1 MEINGKE
8 VEVNRKDAVVR
19 DFDKQYCELLKKIL
33 EEGELF
39 ENRTGVDTLS
49 IPGGGYVFDV
59 GNEFPIL
66 ESKKVILRK
75 ALSELLWIYQAQTND
90 VSWLRERGNDIWDKW
105 AVDSDGIYRVY
116 EADTEN
122 YDADKEVNVRD
133 VDGNI
138 IIGMKAKS
146 LIEGKNIKEAKF
158 FGKEY
163 AGTIARGYGYIIGE
177 YKRFDYVRNSLAN
190 YPHDRRMVISL
201 WQDADLRM
209 AVLPPCV
216 WSNEY
221 KVYKGTLNCFV
232 DQRSADVPDSAYDD
246 GHVLK
251 KTIQDLKRLKDSQ
264 KPFFLAC
271 GFWKPHLPFC
281 APKKYWDMYPSISIA
296 SNRFRPSDLP
306 DEVQNSSEI
315 YAYARVS
322 SPTDEEFLRQ
332 VKTGYYAC
340 VSYIDHLFGVLMDT
354 LDELNLSNN
363 TIVVLLGDHGWD
375 LGEHQ
380 FVGKH
385 NLFNITTRVPLIVRV
400 PGLKA
405 GRSYSMVE
413 LVDIYPSL
421 CELCGIR
428 EPENQL
434 DGKSFV
440 PILKNPRKKVKNNV
454 YVQWQG
460 GDDLLNSRF
469 NFAWWEKSS
478 HMMLFDHQIDPQEN
492 KNRSDDS
499 QYFSIKDKLFKRL
512 KNIKKYAFRK
522 H

>member
-66 ESKKVILRK
+66 ESKKVILK
-75 ALSELLWIYQAQTND
+75 NALSELLWIYQAQTNV
-90 VSWLRERGNDIWDKW
+90 VSWLRERGNNIWNEW

-122 YDADKEVNVRD
+122 YDGDKEVNVRD

-163 AGTIARGYGYIIGE
+163 AGTIARGYGYIIGK

-190 YPHDRRMVISL
+190 YPHDRRMLISL

-232 DQRSADVPDSAYDD
+232 DQRSADVPL
-246 GHVLK
+246 G
-251 KTIQDLKRLKDSQ
+251 
-264 KPFFLAC
+264 
-271 GFWKPHLPFC
+271 LPFNISQY
-281 APKKYWDMYPSISIA
+281 AILMSLLAKEAGLQPGKLYYNIADAHIYVNQIDGIKKQLTNYEKMLKFEKII
-296 SNRFRPSDLP
+296 NENSD
-306 DEVQNSSEI
+306 I
-315 YAYARVS
+315 YL
-322 SPTDEEFLRQ
+322 EEFYNALKSTKEEKEEYLNNNPDNEEAQ
-332 VKTGYYAC
+332 DGFNDAKKDLQIFELMITKKKPTLQLADKKDFYEFSNEVNNDKEYLKENVTGN
-340 VSYIDHLFGVLMDT
+340 
-354 LDELNLSNN
+354 E
-363 TIVVLLGDHGWD
+363 
-375 LGEHQ
+375 
-380 FVGKH
+380 
-385 NLFNITTRVPLIVRV
+385 
-400 PGLKA
+400 
-405 GRSYSMVE
+405 
-413 LVDIYPSL
+413 DI
-421 CELCGIR
+421 
-428 EPENQL
+428 
-434 DGKSFV
+434 K
-440 PILKNPRKKVKNNV
+440 
-454 YVQWQG
+454 
-460 GDDLLNSRF
+460 LLNY
-469 NFAWWEKSS
+469 SS
-478 HMMLFDHQIDPQEN
+478 APF
-492 KNRSDDS
+492 
-499 QYFSIKDKLFKRL
+499 IKMPV
-512 KNIKKYAFRK
+512 AQ
-522 H
+522 

>member
-105 AVDSDGIYRVY
+105 AIDSDGIYRVY

-122 YDADKEVNVRD
+122 YDGDKEVNVRD
-133 VDGNI
+133 LDDNI

-163 AGTIARGYGYIIGE
+163 AGTIAKGYGYLIGE

-232 DQRSADVPDSAYDD
+232 DQRSADVPV
-246 GHVLK
+246 G
-251 KTIQDLKRLKDSQ
+251 
-264 KPFFLAC
+264 
-271 GFWKPHLPFC
+271 LPFNISQY
-281 APKKYWDMYPSISIA
+281 AILMSLLAKEAGLQPGKLYYNIADAHIYVNQIDGIKKQLTNY
-296 SNRFRPSDLP
+296 
-306 DEVQNSSEI
+306 
-315 YAYARVS
+315 
-322 SPTDEEFLRQ
+322 
-332 VKTGYYAC
+332 
-340 VSYIDHLFGVLMDT
+340 
-354 LDELNLSNN
+354 
-363 TIVVLLGDHGWD
+363 
-375 LGEHQ
+375 
-380 FVGKH
+380 GK
-385 NLFNITTRVPLIVRV
+385 
-400 PGLKA
+400 
-405 GRSYSMVE
+405 
-413 LVDIYPSL
+413 
-421 CELCGIR
+421 
-428 EPENQL
+428 
-434 DGKSFV
+434 
-440 PILKNPRKKVKNNV
+440 ILKIEKII
-454 YVQWQG
+454 
-460 GDDLLNSRF
+460 S
-469 NFAWWEKSS
+469 EKSDVYLEEVHDALKS
-478 HMMLFDHQIDPQEN
+478 TKEKKEEYLNNNPDNEEAQAEFNDAKKDLQIFELMITKKKPTLELADKKNFYEYSNQVNNDKEYLKEN
-492 KNRSDDS
+492 VTGNED
-499 QYFSIKDKLFKRL
+499 IKVLNYSSAPF
-512 KNIKKYAFRK
+512 IKMPVAQ
-522 H
+522 